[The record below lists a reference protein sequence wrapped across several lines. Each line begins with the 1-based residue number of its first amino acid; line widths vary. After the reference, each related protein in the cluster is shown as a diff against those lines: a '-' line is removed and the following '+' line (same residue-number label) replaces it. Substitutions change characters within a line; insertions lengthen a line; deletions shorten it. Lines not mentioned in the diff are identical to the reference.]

1 LQSIFDSLCE
11 HGITL
16 FDDKVDKNG
25 DKSEDNSQ
33 VRQLAFDDS
42 DEDFITSLKQF
53 FETQLDSRVAEI
65 RETAV
70 QGVAKL
76 LMHSRLYSPEL
87 LSKLVVI
94 WFTPDENQT
103 IVQFIGDFLRL
114 YALAE
119 SQGVIVG
126 QSALQES
133 FLLTLQTLYE
143 QRLKTINCENL
154 IKFFV
159 NLIDDES
166 HTQLAH
172 DLVNKIMDCDQSMA
186 KLAEDYLLMAVNHLN
201 LMAMSAREMKAFD
214 ENIQKIAAKFENS
227 KSKTVKKR
235 LAAIAKKIES
245 RSQQLSADS
254 AFEQDFEPI
263 DDVNEDNVAV
273 NDSDAESFR
282 TCPESQS
289 PPQKRRRMTTEEL
302 LLSDTNGPEV
312 ATTESQESDVD
323 ALGTNTS
330 ELNLN
335 ESMETNGGEC
345 DTPSEAQVVDT
356 NDTSVQQP
364 CDPFMTVD

>member
-1 LQSIFDSLCE
+1 
-11 HGITL
+11 
-16 FDDKVDKNG
+16 
-25 DKSEDNSQ
+25 
-33 VRQLAFDDS
+33 
-42 DEDFITSLKQF
+42 
-53 FETQLDSRVAEI
+53 
-65 RETAV
+65 
-70 QGVAKL
+70 
-76 LMHSRLYSPEL
+76 
-87 LSKLVVI
+87 
-94 WFTPDENQT
+94 
-103 IVQFIGDFLRL
+103 
-114 YALAE
+114 
-119 SQGVIVG
+119 
-126 QSALQES
+126 
-133 FLLTLQTLYE
+133 
-143 QRLKTINCENL
+143 
-154 IKFFV
+154 
-159 NLIDDES
+159 
-166 HTQLAH
+166 
-172 DLVNKIMDCDQSMA
+172 
-186 KLAEDYLLMAVNHLN
+186 
-201 LMAMSAREMKAFD
+201 MAMSAREIKAFD

-263 DDVNEDNVAV
+263 DDVNEDNIAV

-312 ATTESQESDVD
+312 ATTESQESDMD

-364 CDPFMTVD
+364 CDPDNELDDNNVINRLKLCRISGNNNPLNDNIVERREVLVADSVHHSESQETSQVLRGPDESDTLHPIAIACSSRMGTDRCDEKPFVCRETNCGKRFTQKSNLNRHKVIHTGEKPFKCVDKDCGK